1 MLRFV
6 PLAAAVATSAMLLGA
21 TAGHAAQSRGY
32 YVATALE
39 APAKANFVT
48 RSTAWSCDGA
58 VCTAARAP
66 ERDAFVCERV
76 AGSVGALSAFTAG
89 GDALDADALA
99 KCRSEERRGGKECVS
114 TCRSRWSP
122 SH

>member
-89 GDALDADALA
+89 GDAPAADAIPTGNA
-99 KCRSEERRGGKECVS
+99 KERQSGG
-114 TCRSRWSP
+114 
-122 SH
+122 

>member
-89 GDALDADALA
+89 GDALEDR
-99 KCRSEERRGGKECVS
+99 KS
-114 TCRSRWSP
+114 TRLNS

>member
-58 VCTAARAP
+58 VCTAAREPA
-66 ERDAFVCERV
+66 RVAFVCERL
-76 AGSVGALSAFTAG
+76 AGISGALRAFPAG
-89 GDALDADALA
+89 GDASDSDTLTPHEQDSSWEKGYQVVA
-99 KCRSEERRGGKECVS
+99 E
-114 TCRSRWSP
+114 
-122 SH
+122 

>member
-89 GDALDADALA
+89 GGPPHTGAFGTCHAPGKSRAGG
-99 KCRSEERRGGKECVS
+99 SEKERTGSGRKGG
-114 TCRSRWSP
+114 
-122 SH
+122 

>member
-1 MLRFV
+1 MRISDWSSDVGSSDLRFATYFVEDTMLRFV

-58 VCTAARAP
+58 VCTAARP
-66 ERDAFVCERV
+66 PDRDAFVCER
-76 AGSVGALSAFTAG
+76 SP
-89 GDALDADALA
+89 
-99 KCRSEERRGGKECVS
+99 EEGPVGKECVS
-114 TCRSRWSP
+114 TDR
-122 SH
+122 